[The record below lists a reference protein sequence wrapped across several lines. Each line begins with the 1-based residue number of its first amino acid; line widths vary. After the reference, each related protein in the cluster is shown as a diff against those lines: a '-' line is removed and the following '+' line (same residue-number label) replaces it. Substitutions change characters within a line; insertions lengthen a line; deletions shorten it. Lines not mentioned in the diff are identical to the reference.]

1 MNDAA
6 EPTSVWLDDYVA
18 LTEHAGFVPLSR
30 TRIEIAGKDRATW
43 LHNLCTNEV
52 KRLAPGRGCEA
63 FITTVQGKTLGHGF
77 IFVEDEL
84 IVLDTV
90 ADQSET
96 LLKHLD
102 RYLVCEQVTLT
113 DCSGEGF
120 EVLLAG
126 PKAAG
131 LLAEQCGSEVPAE
144 RCSHRELEVDGKAVR
159 IRNVDL
165 GVPCFFVEV
174 PRVDGPWLASK
185 LHAAGARQCVAAALD
200 VLRIEQGFPLFGRDL
215 TDKNLP
221 QELAR
226 DALAISFVK
235 GCYLGQETV
244 ARIDAL
250 GHVNKVLVG
259 VRFAGAEVPAV
270 GAELSSDGQA
280 VGAVTSATYSP
291 RLGGPLALAYVKHG
305 LAKPGTRLTSPVG
318 EAEIVRVPLGQ

>member
-1 MNDAA
+1 MSQSV
-6 EPTSVWLDDYVA
+6 ETTSAWLEDYAA
-18 LTEHAGFVPLSR
+18 LTQHAGFVPLAR

-52 KRLAPGRGCEA
+52 KRLTPGRGVEA

-77 IFVEDEL
+77 IFVEADV

-90 ADQSET
+90 AGQSET

-120 EVLLAG
+120 EAMLAG
-126 PKAAG
+126 PKAADI
-131 LLAEQCGSEVPAE
+131 LAQLCGSEVPAE

-159 IRNVDL
+159 VRNIEL
-165 GVPCFFVEV
+165 GLPSFFVEV

-185 LHAAGARQCVAAALD
+185 LHAAGARHCLPAALD
-200 VLRIEQGFPLFGRDL
+200 ALRIEQGFPLFGRDI

-226 DALAISFVK
+226 DGLAISFVK

-250 GHVNKVLVG
+250 GHVNKLLIG
-259 VRFAGAEVPAV
+259 VRFAGAEIPTA
-270 GAELSSDGQA
+270 GAELTADGQA
-280 VGAVTSATYSP
+280 AGTVTSATYSP
-291 RLGGPLALAYVKHG
+291 RLGAPLALAYVKHG
-305 LAKPGTRLTSPVG
+305 LAKPGAKLSSTVG
-318 EAEIVRVPLGQ
+318 DAEVVQVPLG